1 MRGRCV
7 QLLAV
12 LALSLLV
19 PTAVSAGRGKLGE
32 ESISLTMIER
42 LRASFAPTEAESRLI
57 DAVIANPVK
66 EIALNQE
73 VIRNHNKLFSHE
85 IKTGQI
91 TDQKS
96 TGRCWLYAAL
106 NVLRP
111 AVLEKVDMQ
120 DFEFSQNY
128 LYFWDKME
136 KANTFLENVI
146 ARAGL
151 DLRDEKFQRIL
162 KNPVEE

>member
-1 MRGRCV
+1 MRRTCV
-7 QLLAV
+7 ERLAV
-12 LALSLLV
+12 LALGLLL
-19 PTAVSAGRGKLGE
+19 PAAVLAGAGE
-32 ESISLTMIER
+32 LKDESITPKMVGKM
-42 LRASFAPTEAESRLI
+42 RASFEPTRAESRLI

-111 AVLEKVDMQ
+111 AVLEKIDMQ

-128 LYFWDKME
+128 LYF
-136 KANTFLENVI
+136 
-146 ARAGL
+146 
-151 DLRDEKFQRIL
+151 
-162 KNPVEE
+162 